1 MRPAEM
7 SPLFALVSLLS
18 PLGIMAL
25 LCLGLVWLFFFLQ
38 SSLAYWI

>member
-1 MRPAEM
+1 MRPPEM

-18 PLGIMAL
+18 PHGFMAL
-25 LCLGLVWLFFFLQ
+25 LCLGLVWHFCPQ